1 MQNSPLPPRAAA
13 AAPGRRR
20 GNNRRSV
27 NSPARKTYASENDVP
42 TEGPSDMD
50 FLGQRPYTPS
60 KLAANNPHAP
70 PGSQPSQPKPQ
81 KSRSATKPRPKN
93 PSASPGPGL
102 SGQGRNTPPQSG
114 QAKSLAATAYAG
126 ATFHASPAPSTLPIP
141 SFLARALDSPS
152 IKDTARANQEPSPP
166 ATDSEAPTPQH
177 RPLMRDKEVY
187 REESPLDFFFRA
199 DRAEKE
205 MARRASSA
213 NVLAV
218 NPGPFSPPTEPVS
231 PHEPSTLPNISNM
244 YRRRPTTQRNPSTG
258 ISSSELDGTPG
269 MAIGPSFATP
279 FHERL
284 RAAKQGGTPQ
294 RVDGQP
300 KEPQPQA
307 NNDMSERLKQFLAV
321 NRDQDQN
328 QPAQTVNMS
337 PSRPPQHSGGWVPP
351 KPLQYS
357 SARSA
362 PLAPVAPVAP
372 VRPAA
377 PVAPAPSNGLDNGR
391 PQEIL
396 NMEDDLRRMLK
407 ISSGFNLGAPSSK

>member
-1 MQNSPLPPRAAA
+1 MQNPPHPPRA

-42 TEGPSDMD
+42 TAGPSDMD
-50 FLGQRPYTPS
+50 FLGQRPFTPS
-60 KLAANNPHAP
+60 KLAANNPQAP
-70 PGSQPSQPKPQ
+70 AGSQPSQPKQQ

-141 SFLARALDSPS
+141 SFLAKALDSPS
-152 IKDTARANQEPSPP
+152 LKDTSRANQEPSPP

-177 RPLMRDKEVY
+177 RPLVRDREIA
-187 REESPLDFFFRA
+187 REESPLDLFFRA

-205 MARRASSA
+205 RARRASSA

-231 PHEPSTLPNISNM
+231 PQEPSTLPNVSNLS
-244 YRRRPTTQRNPSTG
+244 RRRPTTQRNTSAG

-269 MAIGPSFATP
+269 MVMGPAFSTP
-279 FHERL
+279 YQERL
-284 RAAKQGGTPQ
+284 RAATRLASEKQAATAQ
-294 RVDGQP
+294 RMNGQH
-300 KEPQPQA
+300 KEPQLQA

-321 NRDQDQN
+321 PRDQDQN
-328 QPAQTVNMS
+328 QPAQTVTMS
-337 PSRPPQHSGGWVPP
+337 PSRPPQYSGGWVPP

-357 SARSA
+357 AARSA
-362 PLAPVAPVAP
+362 PIAP